1 MAPFPVLFLL
11 ATSAVACGLIWHTV
25 ATYGYERG
33 TRLLITLGVLGVL
46 HEVICPNGFYLVQ
59 MRGFRPLGVPLGVSA
74 GWVITAL
81 LGLDFARRLL
91 SAVAPRLVGALA
103 PTVLLAAVFGGALS
117 NAIEPVGQVSGWW
130 IWTPEY
136 SEGQF
141 PHLASGMWFLT
152 IYFFN
157 TFALAFTGLAGKRR
171 LAGAALLIPFA
182 CAALP
187 LPVPAAMALGA
198 LSVVLLARVDAL
210 DLAPEFAQPA
220 QLTVS
225 RWSDVVPIAATMVI
239 LATLGYYASVS
250 ARPDVIELA
259 RPAALLSVAP
269 YLALGAIRLNELLRS
284 LAAPAAEPRADA
296 ELDAAGGHTAGT
308 RAA

>member
-1 MAPFPVLFLL
+1 MSPFPILFLA
-11 ATSAVACGLIWHTV
+11 ATAVVACGLIWHTV

-33 TRLLITLGVLGVL
+33 SRLLVTLGVLGVL

-59 MRGFRPLGVPLGVSA
+59 MRGFRPFGVPLGVSA

-91 SAVAPRLVGALA
+91 SALAPRLVGSLAL
-103 PTVLLAAVFGGALS
+103 TVLLAATFGAALS

-141 PHLASGMWFLT
+141 PHLAGGMWFLT
-152 IYFFN
+152 IYLFN
-157 TFALAFTGLAGKRR
+157 AFALATTGLAGRRR
-171 LAGAALLIPFA
+171 LAGSLLLIPFG

-187 LPVPAAMALGA
+187 LPIPVSLALAA
-198 LSVVLLARVDAL
+198 LSVVVLAHLDAL
-210 DLAPEFAQPA
+210 DLAPEFARPA
-220 QLTVS
+220 QLTVT
-225 RWSDVVPIAATMVI
+225 RWSDVVPLGATMVI
-239 LATLGYYASVS
+239 LATLAYYASAS

-269 YLALGAIRLNELLRS
+269 YLVLGALRLYELQR
-284 LAAPAAEPRADA
+284 APAVEPRPS
-296 ELDAAGGHTAGT
+296 AGLEPVGHSVGQRVA
-308 RAA
+308 

>member
-1 MAPFPVLFLL
+1 MAPFPLLFLV
-11 ATSAVACGLIWHTV
+11 ATTAVACGLVWHTV
-25 ATYGYERG
+25 ATYGYQRG
-33 TRLLITLGVLGVL
+33 TRLLITLGILGVL

-81 LGLDFARRLL
+81 LGLDFARRML
-91 SAVAPRLVGALA
+91 SALAPRLVGSLA
-103 PTVLLAAVFGGALS
+103 PTVLLAAGFGAALS

-141 PHLASGMWFLT
+141 PHLAGGMWFLT
-152 IYFFN
+152 IYLFN
-157 TFALAFTGLAGKRR
+157 TFALAATGLAGRR
-171 LAGAALLIPFA
+171 RFAGVSLLIPFA
-182 CAALP
+182 CAAMP
-187 LPVPAAMALGA
+187 LPIPAAMGLAA
-198 LSVVLLARVDAL
+198 ASVLLLARLDAL
-210 DLAPEFAQPA
+210 DLAPEFARPA
-220 QLTVS
+220 QLTVT
-225 RWSDVVPIAATMVI
+225 RWSDVVPLGATMVI
-239 LATLGYYASVS
+239 LATLAYYAAIS

-269 YLALGAIRLNELLRS
+269 YLALGALRLNDLLRS
-284 LAAPAAEPRADA
+284 LAAPATEPRSSA
-296 ELDAAGGHTAGT
+296 ELDPAGHASGP

>member
-1 MAPFPVLFLL
+1 MAPFPILFLI
-11 ATSAVACGLIWHTV
+11 ATAAVAVGLVWHTV

-33 TRLLITLGVLGVL
+33 TRLLITLGILGVL

-81 LGLDFARRLL
+81 LGLDFARRML
-91 SAVAPRLVGALA
+91 SAVAPRLVGSLA
-103 PTVLLAAVFGGALS
+103 PTVLLAALFGGALS

-141 PHLASGMWFLT
+141 PHLAGGMWFLT
-152 IYFFN
+152 IYLFN
-157 TFALAFTGLAGKRR
+157 TFALATTGLAGRR
-171 LAGAALLIPFA
+171 RFAGVSLLIPFA
-182 CAALP
+182 CAAMP
-187 LPVPAAMALGA
+187 LPIPASMGLAAT
-198 LSVVLLARVDAL
+198 SVVLLARLDAL
-210 DLAPEFAQPA
+210 DLAPEFGRRA
-220 QLTVS
+220 QLTVTS
-225 RWSDVVPIAATMVI
+225 WSEVVPLGATMLI

-259 RPAALLSVAP
+259 RPAAVLSVAP
-269 YLALGAIRLNELLRS
+269 YVALGVLRLNDVLRS
-284 LAAPAAEPRADA
+284 LAAPGTEPRASTD
-296 ELDAAGGHTAGT
+296 LDSVGHAAGP